1 MTQLT
6 ISPHPYAGEK
16 PLPTRRAILTTKA
29 RVGGQTVHF
38 SIGFFPDGS
47 PCEVFIDC
55 HKQGTALRAWT
66 TAAAILLSK
75 LLQCGVPIREVVAT
89 LRDMATET
97 EPIVRVEGVP
107 GVEKCSGILDMLGQV
122 LEQWDDR
129 EE

>member
-55 HKQGTALRAWT
+55 HKQGTARAWT

-107 GVEKCSGILDMLGQV
+107 APCIGILDICP
-122 LEQWDDR
+122 E
-129 EE
+129 